1 MSEEPEFSFRSKLAV
16 VAVVAVVVV
25 ASVAVVA
32 AVRCPLRSSGGEG
45 QRMAAGLQ
53 PTGMWPLDLSSTA
66 PEEPLETILV
76 SMSSTF
82 FCLHFTFKS
91 SFTAKF

>member
-1 MSEEPEFSFRSKLAV
+1 VSEEPEFSFRSKLAV

-25 ASVAVVA
+25 ASVVVVA

-53 PTGMWPLDLSSTA
+53 PTGMW
-66 PEEPLETILV
+66 ILRSKV
-76 SMSSTF
+76 RSQPNSKQRKDVCT
-82 FCLHFTFKS
+82 KN
-91 SFTAKF
+91 ARVKR